1 MAVTPKPQRGRGRP
15 TVYTEAI
22 AAEICERIANG
33 ASLKSVCSDDA
44 MPSEATVINWHLDDR
59 EGFSERYMR
68 ARAVQAMRWHDEVV
82 EIADDGSNDWMAKNK
97 GELVVDHE
105 HVTRS
110 RLRIDTRKWLM
121 SVTVPRLF
129 GAKEESSGSSVT
141 VNIRKFGD
149 E

>member
-22 AAEICERIANG
+22 AAEICSRLAGGE
-33 ASLKSVCSDDA
+33 SLRKICEDESLPTDA
-44 MPSEATVINWHLDDR
+44 CVRHWVVEDR
-59 EGFSERYMR
+59 EGFFARYMR
-68 ARAVQAMRWHDEVV
+68 AREAQAMLWHDEVV
-82 EIADDGSNDWMAKNK
+82 EIADNGINDWMANNA
-97 GELVVDHE
+97 GEMVLNHE